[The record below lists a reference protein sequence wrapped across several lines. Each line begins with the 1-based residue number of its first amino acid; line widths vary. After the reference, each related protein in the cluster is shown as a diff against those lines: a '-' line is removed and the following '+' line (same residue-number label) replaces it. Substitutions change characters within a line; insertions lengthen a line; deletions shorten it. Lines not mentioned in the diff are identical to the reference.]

1 MKALLIIPAIVIVA
15 GCAKINAAVEVAASA
30 DARLRDKCAYLNDGV
45 TIAEA
50 FLGVVPSATNIV
62 RTGAKLATDFCT
74 GRPVTD
80 FASAMAAMERIIVA
94 VRPLATKAAQN
105 R

>member
-1 MKALLIIPAIVIVA
+1 MKRLLIIPALLAVA

-30 DARLRDKCAYLNDGV
+30 DARLRDKCAYLESGV

-50 FLGVVPSATNIV
+50 FIGVIPSATNIV
-62 RTGAKLATDFCT
+62 RNGARLATAYCS

-80 FASAMAAMERIIVA
+80 FASAMEAMERIIVA
-94 VRPLATKAAQN
+94 VRPLATNAAQK